1 VSIWRRKRKDILPLF
16 KYSTTG
22 LHQSQVLYFYLEA
35 VGGGGRSHA
44 VGENIKEP
52 IKLFR
57 KE

>member
-1 VSIWRRKRKDILPLF
+1 VRIWRRKRKYILPLF

-22 LHQSQVLYFYLEA
+22 PSKSGIFICLEA

-44 VGENIKEP
+44 VGENNPEP

>member
-1 VSIWRRKRKDILPLF
+1 VRIWTRKRKDILPLF

-22 LHQSQVLYFYLEA
+22 PSKSGTKIYLEA

-44 VGENIKEP
+44 VGENIPEP